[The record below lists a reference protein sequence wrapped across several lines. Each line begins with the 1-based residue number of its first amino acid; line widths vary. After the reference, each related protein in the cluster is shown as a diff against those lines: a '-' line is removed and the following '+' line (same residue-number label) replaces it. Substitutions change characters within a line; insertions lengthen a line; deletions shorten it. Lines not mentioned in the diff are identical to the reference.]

1 MSKLGT
7 LSKIQE
13 KVKKDT
19 DLDVRSMLSEIV
31 RELQRHIEG
40 DLAEFDR
47 DFSKMNESDE
57 DNPFANKKGQNSK
70 FVF

>member
-13 KVKKDT
+13 MVKNCSSFDY
-19 DLDVRSMLSEIV
+19 RSVLSEIV
-31 RELQRHIEG
+31 RELERHIDG
-40 DLAEFDR
+40 DLADFDR
-47 DFSKMNESDE
+47 DFSKMHESDE
-57 DNPFANKKGQNSK
+57 DNPFAKRGQNSK